1 MISYTLY
8 AHQKEAIDY
17 ALNHNYSINSMAM
30 GCGKTLVA
38 IELIKRTGLRALVVA
53 PSSLLNTWKSELEKF
68 SKLKVNICKKYQ
80 PTKEGVVSIC
90 SYSSLKKTEKLFD
103 EVDLVIADEVHY
115 LKNLDTKRTRYFHE
129 YLEKYS
135 HKRFLGLTGTPIKN
149 RIVEWF
155 SLIALCSYNPE
166 DNSGENIS
174 INFPNYWKFARTF
187 CFEKTFM
194 VRGRRVTK
202 FEGHRNVDRLK
213 ILLEGK
219 YFRVRASD
227 VLDLPPLTRK
237 DILIDTDSIDHDLLR
252 AWEEGNKNKSFMKS
266 KVNSAMIKVPHTV
279 KYVKD
284 LQDQGETPILIFSAH
299 VDSAKDIAKR
309 LNFPYITGATSM
321 EDRNILVDKFQEGN
335 LPGLSATIGALS
347 VGVTLTRASNLIFN
361 DLPFVPGDIAQAEK
375 RIHRIG
381 TTKHCTIHR
390 ILWGKVDIHI
400 CKALDKKIETLVEVL

>member
-1 MISYTLY
+1 MNGL
-8 AHQKEAIDY
+8 
-17 ALNHNYSINSMAM
+17 
-30 GCGKTLVA
+30 GKTLCA
-38 IELIKRTGLRALVVA
+38 IELVKKTKLKTLVVA
-53 PSSLLNTWKSELEKF
+53 PAFLLGTWRNEFEKF
-68 SKLKVNICKKYQ
+68 SNLKPIIIKDYS
-80 PTKEGVVSIC
+80 PYKEGEVRIC
-90 SYSSLKKTEKLFD
+90 SYSSLKKMERVFE
-103 EVDLVIADEVHY
+103 EVDLVIGDEIHF
-115 LKNLDTKRTRYFHE
+115 LKNLEAKRTQFFHN
-129 YLEKYS
+129 YMVK
-135 HKRFLGLTGTPIKN
+135 HKPVRFIGLTGTPIKN
-149 RIVEWF
+149 RVTEF
-155 SLIALCSYNPE
+155 YSLLAMCSYNPAGT
-166 DNSGENIS
+166 SGHNVIRS
-174 INFPNYWKFARTF
+174 YPNYWKFARTF
-187 CFEKTFM
+187 CYEKTFM
-194 VRGRRVTK
+194 VKGRRVVQY
-202 FEGHRNVDRLK
+202 EGHKNLE
-213 ILLEGK
+213 LLRSFLLGK
-219 YFRVRASD
+219 YFRKKASEC
-227 VLDLPPLTRK
+227 LDLPPLTRK
-237 DILIDTDSIDHDLLR
+237 DILIETDSIDHDLLR

-309 LNFPYITGATSM
+309 LNFPYITGATPM